1 MKKVLKAIVWICAA
15 MVVILVGGG
24 YLLPDEVVVQRE
36 ALINAP
42 PEKVFALVSSFK
54 RFNEWSP
61 WAEIDPNI
69 QYTVDGPEAGVG
81 ANISWASNNSNVGVG
96 KQTITESIADSRV
109 VSDVDLGKMGRTT
122 SFWDLKPE
130 GNGTIATW
138 GFKMKLD
145 GLLDRWTGLGMDN
158 VWGPDYEKGL
168 AKVKALA
175 EKEAAGG

>member
-1 MKKVLKAIVWICAA
+1 MKKLLKAIVWIFAA

-24 YLLPDEVVVQRE
+24 YLLPNEVVVQRQ
-36 ALINAP
+36 AVINAS
-42 PEKVFALVSSFK
+42 PEKVFALVNSFK

-96 KQTITESIADSRV
+96 KQTIKESVVDSRV

-122 SFWDLKPE
+122 SFWYLEPE
-130 GNGTIATW
+130 GNGTLATW

-145 GLLDRWTGLGMDN
+145 GQLDRWTGLGMDS

-168 AKVKALA
+168 AKMKALA